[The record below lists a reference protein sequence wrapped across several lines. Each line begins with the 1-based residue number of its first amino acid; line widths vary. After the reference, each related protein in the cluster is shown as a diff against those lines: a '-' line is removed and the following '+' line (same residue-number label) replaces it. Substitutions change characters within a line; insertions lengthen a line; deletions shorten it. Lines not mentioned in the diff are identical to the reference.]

1 MNVQL
6 KGDLEENK
14 NIFTR
19 DKKEENSMLEGS
31 IVKALIL
38 FAIPLI
44 LGNLLQQMYNTVD
57 SIIVG
62 NYVGS
67 NALAAVGSSTS
78 LIYLLIAFSQGTAT
92 GAGVIISQFIG
103 AKNSKGLH
111 VAVHTSLAIAII
123 LGLFLSIVGFVFSPQ
138 ILKLMKTPDNV
149 MVESVVYLKYFSIG
163 LVFNVIYNMA
173 AGILNAVGNSKRS
186 LLYLAIASITNI
198 VLDLLLIRGF
208 NMGVEGAAIATD
220 LSQVISSI
228 LAVYFLMRINEDYKV
243 NLAKIKLHK
252 EMAIKII
259 KIGLPTGIQNMV
271 ISLSNVL
278 IQSSINVFGSKT
290 MAGFGAYLKI
300 DGFNILPVMSLSM
313 AATTFTGQNY
323 GAGKIQ
329 RVKRGM
335 YISLIMGLVYTI
347 LTGFLLLT
355 FDNSIMGLFTQDKDV
370 IEVGIEAMKYFCPFY
385 FLLSI
390 LHALAGTVRG
400 TGKTIPP
407 MVVLLFSLC
416 VFRMIFIKWVIPYFN
431 TIQSIYILY
440 PVSWAIGTFL
450 MVLYAWKG
458 KWIEKK

>member
-198 VLDLLLIRGF
+198 VLDLLLIRG
-208 NMGVEGAAIATD
+208 I
-220 LSQVISSI
+220 
-228 LAVYFLMRINEDYKV
+228 
-243 NLAKIKLHK
+243 
-252 EMAIKII
+252 
-259 KIGLPTGIQNMV
+259 
-271 ISLSNVL
+271 
-278 IQSSINVFGSKT
+278 
-290 MAGFGAYLKI
+290 
-300 DGFNILPVMSLSM
+300 
-313 AATTFTGQNY
+313 
-323 GAGKIQ
+323 
-329 RVKRGM
+329 
-335 YISLIMGLVYTI
+335 
-347 LTGFLLLT
+347 
-355 FDNSIMGLFTQDKDV
+355 
-370 IEVGIEAMKYFCPFY
+370 
-385 FLLSI
+385 
-390 LHALAGTVRG
+390 
-400 TGKTIPP
+400 
-407 MVVLLFSLC
+407 
-416 VFRMIFIKWVIPYFN
+416 
-431 TIQSIYILY
+431 
-440 PVSWAIGTFL
+440 
-450 MVLYAWKG
+450 
-458 KWIEKK
+458 

>member
-103 AKNSKGLH
+103 AKNRKGLH

-278 IQSSINVFGSKT
+278 IQSSINVFEIKT

-335 YISLIMGLVYTI
+335 YISLI
-347 LTGFLLLT
+347 
-355 FDNSIMGLFTQDKDV
+355 N
-370 IEVGIEAMKYFCPFY
+370 
-385 FLLSI
+385 
-390 LHALAGTVRG
+390 
-400 TGKTIPP
+400 
-407 MVVLLFSLC
+407 
-416 VFRMIFIKWVIPYFN
+416 WV
-431 TIQSIYILY
+431 
-440 PVSWAIGTFL
+440 
-450 MVLYAWKG
+450 
-458 KWIEKK
+458 

>member
-259 KIGLPTGIQNMV
+259 
-271 ISLSNVL
+271 
-278 IQSSINVFGSKT
+278 
-290 MAGFGAYLKI
+290 
-300 DGFNILPVMSLSM
+300 
-313 AATTFTGQNY
+313 
-323 GAGKIQ
+323 
-329 RVKRGM
+329 
-335 YISLIMGLVYTI
+335 
-347 LTGFLLLT
+347 
-355 FDNSIMGLFTQDKDV
+355 
-370 IEVGIEAMKYFCPFY
+370 
-385 FLLSI
+385 
-390 LHALAGTVRG
+390 
-400 TGKTIPP
+400 
-407 MVVLLFSLC
+407 
-416 VFRMIFIKWVIPYFN
+416 
-431 TIQSIYILY
+431 
-440 PVSWAIGTFL
+440 
-450 MVLYAWKG
+450 
-458 KWIEKK
+458 